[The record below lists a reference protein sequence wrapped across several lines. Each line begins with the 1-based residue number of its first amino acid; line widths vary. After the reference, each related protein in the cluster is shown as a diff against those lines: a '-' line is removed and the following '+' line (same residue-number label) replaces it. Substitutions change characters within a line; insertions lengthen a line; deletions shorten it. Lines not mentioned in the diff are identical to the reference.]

1 MYAAA
6 YHHATV
12 VYKKVL
18 IIHLSLSHPIL
29 YRHAHRYTLRRLQHH
44 DEMRCRQQ
52 QLQRLV
58 SHSILFFSSLTLRAF
73 RLEVIAL
80 CHATVG
86 LPPAVV
92 SADDGKP
99 LGETIFLK

>member
-1 MYAAA
+1 MQ
-6 YHHATV
+6 ATTITAISV
-12 VYKKVL
+12 PFD
-18 IIHLSLSHPIL
+18 S
-29 YRHAHRYTLRRLQHH
+29 
-44 DEMRCRQQ
+44 
-52 QLQRLV
+52 
-58 SHSILFFSSLTLRAF
+58 LFFSSLTLRAF